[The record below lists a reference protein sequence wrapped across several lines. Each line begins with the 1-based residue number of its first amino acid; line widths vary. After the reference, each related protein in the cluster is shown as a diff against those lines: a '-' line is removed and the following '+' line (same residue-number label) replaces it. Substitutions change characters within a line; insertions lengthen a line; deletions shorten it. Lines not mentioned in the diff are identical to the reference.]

1 LEKGLIVHLLEKQSN
16 GEIRKIDEREWSPQL
31 LEALHHVNFLVVG
44 GVEYET
50 LEGRLNV
57 DAQTV
62 ELLLSAVR
70 HAAKIERS

>member
-1 LEKGLIVHLLEKQSN
+1 MVVQLLEKQSN
-16 GEIRKIDEREWSPQL
+16 GEIRKIDEREWSPHL

-57 DAQTV
+57 DTQTV
-62 ELLLSAVR
+62 ELLLSEVR
-70 HAAKIERS
+70 HAARIERS